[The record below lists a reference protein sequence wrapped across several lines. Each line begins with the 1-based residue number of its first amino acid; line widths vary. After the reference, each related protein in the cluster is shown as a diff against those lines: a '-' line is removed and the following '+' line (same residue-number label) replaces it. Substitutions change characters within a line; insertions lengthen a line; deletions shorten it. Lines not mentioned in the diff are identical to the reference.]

1 MSIAT
6 YQRISVEAVEGW
18 FVKILAISDGARTE
32 IHSVDTPGRSYP
44 KNVPHGWQRWQTHV
58 IQLTVPINDAALVI
72 SNALG
77 GVRLV
82 LVVISTGIRFW
93 KTSELILNPGKTT
106 LELELPEDS
115 IGTNLIIKPSFR
127 SEGNNGAREALD
139 LWTPGEINVE
149 FVGMQSWFPV
159 EPREFTRKDQ
169 FINLELPDP
178 SECSLDALDENCPL
192 LRPLSETVR
201 IQIDTENIEWKRL
214 ERNLQEH
221 PPTDASRQALS
232 ILVGL
237 IISAIR
243 SWEDKLDRRVF
254 DELVGKSSLP
264 KLEGGS
270 LTKPESDG
278 GNTLGWFIR
287 SLHDKLDPD
296 RLYKDE
302 DITFWLQLVGRLTSP
317 SYEGG
322 NGR

>member
-6 YQRISVEAVEGW
+6 YQQIQPESVQGW
-18 FVKILAISDGARTE
+18 SVKILAVNNGERTE
-32 IHSVDTPGRSYP
+32 IHSVDMPGHSYP

-58 IQLTVPINDAALVI
+58 IQLTVPINDAELAT
-72 SNALG
+72 SNAVG

-82 LVVISTGIRFW
+82 LIVISTGIRFW
-93 KTSELILNPGKTT
+93 KTSELISNAGTTT

-115 IGTNLIIKPSFR
+115 IGASLTIKPSFR
-127 SEGNNGAREALD
+127 SGGINGAREALD

-159 EPREFTRKDQ
+159 EPREFTRKGQ
-169 FINLELPDP
+169 FLNLELPDP
-178 SECSLDALDENCPL
+178 SECSLDAQDENCPL

-201 IQIDTENIEWKRL
+201 IQIDPENSDWKRL
-214 ERNLQEH
+214 ERHLQEH

-237 IISAIR
+237 VISAIR
-243 SWEDKLDRRVF
+243 SWEEKLDRSVF
-254 DELVGKSSLP
+254 EKLVTGPLP
-264 KLEGGS
+264 KAAGHA
-270 LTKPESDG
+270 

-287 SLHDKLDPD
+287 SLHHKLDPD
-296 RLYKDE
+296 GFYKDE
-302 DITFWLQLVGRLTSP
+302 DITFWLQLVGRLTFP
-317 SYEGG
+317 ADDGG